1 MLLAHLIQAGYYG
14 HPSGFFYGMSAGTMG
29 SWILIIVIGIVGW
42 IVQAR
47 LQSVFAK
54 YARVPF
60 PGGLTGAEVAEKM
73 LRDNG
78 IRNVKVT
85 HVAGHLTDHFN
96 PQTMTVN
103 LSDSVY
109 ASRSVAAA
117 AVAAHEC
124 GHAVQ
129 HARGYAPL
137 ELRSQLVPIVN
148 FSARAATFVL
158 IAGMILLAT
167 TDNAWVCWIG
177 VGLIAVSALFSIVT
191 LPVEYNA
198 SERALAW
205 LESSRT
211 MQGAELAQAREAL
224 TWAARTYLVAALSA
238 IATVLYYAMLILG
251 RSSASPSSRRRR
263 SAAFRSA
270 GPTSSR
276 TSSVSTTRKQRTRRC
291 RSSTTSSRATSTASR
306 GSSTPAKRPCR
317 PIRSQRSRLPP
328 TRCPPHRSSLS
339 NGRPPTANRRRS
351 LLRAIPHGY

>member
-73 LRDNG
+73 LRDNH
-78 IRNVKVT
+78 IHNVKVT
-85 HVAGHLTDHFN
+85 HVSGHLTDHFN

-109 ASRSVAAA
+109 SSTSVAAA

-129 HARGYAPL
+129 HAQGYAPL
-137 ELRSQLVPIVN
+137 TLRSQLVPVVQ
-148 FSARAATFVL
+148 FSSTAATWVIILGLVL
-158 IAGMILLAT
+158 MTTTQNALL
-167 TDNAWVCWIG
+167 CWIG
-177 VGLIAVSALFSIVT
+177 VGMIAMSAIFSLVT

-198 SERALAW
+198 SARALEW
-205 LESSRT
+205 LQVSRT
-211 MQGAELAQAREAL
+211 MQGAQLAQAKEAL
-224 TWAARTYLVAALSA
+224 GWAARTYLVAALSA
-238 IATVLYYAMLILG
+238 VASVLYWVFVILG
-251 RSSASPSSRRRR
+251 RRD
-263 SAAFRSA
+263 
-270 GPTSSR
+270 
-276 TSSVSTTRKQRTRRC
+276 
-291 RSSTTSSRATSTASR
+291 
-306 GSSTPAKRPCR
+306 
-317 PIRSQRSRLPP
+317 
-328 TRCPPHRSSLS
+328 
-339 NGRPPTANRRRS
+339 
-351 LLRAIPHGY
+351 

>member
-1 MLLAHLIQAGYYG
+1 MLFTLLQAGYYAE
-14 HPSGFFYGMSAGTMG
+14 PASGAAHYSAATMG
-29 SWILIIVIGIVGW
+29 MFVLIIVIGIAGYA
-42 IVQAR
+42 VQAR
-47 LQSVFAK
+47 LQSVFRK
-54 YARVPF
+54 YSKVQF

-73 LRDNG
+73 LRDNN
-78 IRNVKVT
+78 IHNVKVT
-85 HVAGHLTDHFN
+85 HVGGHLTDHFN

-251 RSSASPSSRRRR
+251 R
-263 SAAFRSA
+263 
-270 GPTSSR
+270 G
-276 TSSVSTTRKQRTRRC
+276 
-291 RSSTTSSRATSTASR
+291 
-306 GSSTPAKRPCR
+306 
-317 PIRSQRSRLPP
+317 
-328 TRCPPHRSSLS
+328 
-339 NGRPPTANRRRS
+339 NNRD
-351 LLRAIPHGY
+351 